1 MRGGSD
7 GCGISGRHLGPPGS
21 LRRRR
26 RQIVSVCVM
35 DECPRSRNRRT
46 ASRRIAGSALLLVAL
61 TGCASL
67 RESDSTDTDTAPA
80 HNKTASGPS
89 DGTSPSEDTAS
100 GHIKEFGFGQQDEYV
115 WVTAL
120 VHNDSDVVG
129 QMVTVHFNAMD
140 ADGELVA
147 STNQVDHFSRAA
159 QDLAVGTQLA
169 VPRRSE
175 IASVEATLLIED
187 IGAFSDE
194 PFPEIPTTDVKVV
207 KAPYI
212 DSYTANFQVN
222 NPTGEPLQNLG
233 IGLICHNSGGKI
245 IGGGV
250 AFPELVPANGATA
263 VEASTLTS
271 GKPDSCDAYV
281 GAPVF

>member
-1 MRGGSD
+1 M
-7 GCGISGRHLGPPGS
+7 I
-21 LRRRR
+21 
-26 RQIVSVCVM
+26 
-35 DECPRSRNRRT
+35 
-46 ASRRIAGSALLLVAL
+46 AL

-67 RESDSTDTDTAPA
+67 TEPDSTHTDTTTAR
-80 HNKTASGPS
+80 NKTASEPS
-89 DGTSPSEDTAS
+89 DGTPLSEDTAS
-100 GHIKEFGFGQQDEYV
+100 GHIKESGFGKQDEYV

-129 QMVTVHFNAMD
+129 QTVTVHFNGMD
-140 ADGELVA
+140 ADGEIVA
-147 STNQVDHFSRAA
+147 STNQVNHFSRTD

-169 VPRRSE
+169 VPRRRE

-194 PFPEIPTTDVKVV
+194 PFPKIPTTDVKVV
-207 KAPYI
+207 KTPHLE
-212 DSYTANFQVN
+212 SYTANFQVN
-222 NPTGEPLQNLG
+222 NPTSEPLQDLG
-233 IGLICHNSGGKI
+233 IGIICHNAEGKI

-271 GKPDSCDAYV
+271 GEPASCDAYV
-281 GAPVF
+281 GAPLLY